1 MKKASAARRYSER
14 VEMGRAPTHRR
25 LAGIRAPPGPRDCKP
40 LETTILG
47 LAKELR
53 DSVEGSWWNGLHL
66 TKGLTS
72 VAADGSALPK
82 VRTHHGERMFHS
94 KVPKRFELHQLK
106 RYSLG
111 DLQFIRNSDSVQ
123 VTNYFDRGAT
133 SDY

>member
-1 MKKASAARRYSER
+1 
-14 VEMGRAPTHRR
+14 
-25 LAGIRAPPGPRDCKP
+25 
-40 LETTILG
+40 
-47 LAKELR
+47 
-53 DSVEGSWWNGLHL
+53 
-66 TKGLTS
+66 
-72 VAADGSALPK
+72 
-82 VRTHHGERMFHS
+82 MFHS